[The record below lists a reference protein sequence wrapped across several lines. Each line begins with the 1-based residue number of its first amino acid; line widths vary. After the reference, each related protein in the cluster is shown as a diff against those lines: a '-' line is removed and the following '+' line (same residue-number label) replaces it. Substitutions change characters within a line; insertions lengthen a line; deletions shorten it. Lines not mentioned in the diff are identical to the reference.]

1 MKLNIIFQISRT
13 ASLDEIQAEI
23 EKYFGK
29 KMRLI
34 KEEHSIFEQW
44 QVRPADQVFVQ
55 KVWTYRLICRSGVY
69 YFGTIQ

>member
-1 MKLNIIFQISRT
+1 MNLDIIFQIPRT
-13 ASLDEIQAEI
+13 ASLDEIQAGI

-34 KEEHSIFEQW
+34 KEKHSIFEQW
-44 QVRPADQVFVQ
+44 QVRPADRVFVP
-55 KVWTYRLICRSGVY
+55 KVWMYRLICRDSVY